1 MLFCKN
7 VIYWGSP
14 EVRKLECWNIGMLEG
29 WKVQTPRCTG
39 HLLRAGI
46 GVLTMYPH

>member
-29 WKVQTPRCTG
+29 WKVGRFKPRDVQ
-39 HLLRAGI
+39 AI
-46 GVLTMYPH
+46 Y